1 MEDRKVELEKEIE
14 SLKNKGLELR
24 RLGKE
29 SLGLELKIK
38 KQANKIVKEFGGNKF
53 EIGKAVTWLKDSYKI
68 DEWGDTI
75 LNSIKPEGAVL
86 VKTVDT
92 ELAKIPVRLQNGF

>member
-1 MEDRKVELEKEIE
+1 VEDRKVELEKEIE

-53 EIGKAVTWLKDSYKI
+53 EIGKAVT
-68 DEWGDTI
+68 
-75 LNSIKPEGAVL
+75 
-86 VKTVDT
+86 
-92 ELAKIPVRLQNGF
+92 